1 MDTWVRLASGD
12 TWHLLAN
19 TTGNGLRLAYC
30 AKTFAPG
37 EALARRALADTPASA
52 QYLSDMRGGSVPTT
66 RREPCNSVALADTL
80 RLRRQLVQTL
90 ESVAKQARLGSAQRS
105 THTRLSTTS

>member
-52 QYLSDMRGGSVPTT
+52 NTCPTCEAAAYQRQGVSGATLSR
-66 RREPCNSVALADTL
+66 
-80 RLRRQLVQTL
+80 
-90 ESVAKQARLGSAQRS
+90 
-105 THTRLSTTS
+105 